1 LYGVLHWGLTP
12 QQAIDLPNFGTIGG
26 PSVLEVQR
34 FAPAFLQ
41 ALRARGAEVRE
52 QALPSGLQAIV
63 RQTQSQTPTQI
74 RTSSQGWMSG
84 SDPRREGLAAG
95 D

>member
-1 LYGVLHWGLTP
+1 LTP

-26 PSVLEVQR
+26 PSVLEAQR

-41 ALRARGAEVRE
+41 ALRVRGAEVRE

-63 RQTQSQTPTQI
+63 RQTQLQTPTQI
-74 RTSSQGWMSG
+74 QTPSKGWMSG
-84 SDPRREGLAAG
+84 SDPRREGVAAG

>member
-1 LYGVLHWGLTP
+1 
-12 QQAIDLPNFGTIGG
+12 LPNFGTIGG
-26 PSVLEVQR
+26 PSVLEVKR

-63 RQTQSQTPTQI
+63 RQTQSPTP
-74 RTSSQGWMSG
+74 SKGWMSG
-84 SDPRREGLAAG
+84 SDPRREGVAAG